1 MYITQISSINNDEVW
16 LSTENGIVLKYK
28 VVQIDNASE
37 NKQQEQV
44 FYWIYI
50 KKNYLVKKV
59 FFIISITG
67 FKVIIFCWMF
77 NIK

>member
-1 MYITQISSINNDEVW
+1 MNTNNSDDGMYITQISSINNDEVW

-44 FYWIYI
+44 FIEFI
-50 KKNYLVKKV
+50 LKK
-59 FFIISITG
+59 II
-67 FKVIIFCWMF
+67 
-77 NIK
+77 